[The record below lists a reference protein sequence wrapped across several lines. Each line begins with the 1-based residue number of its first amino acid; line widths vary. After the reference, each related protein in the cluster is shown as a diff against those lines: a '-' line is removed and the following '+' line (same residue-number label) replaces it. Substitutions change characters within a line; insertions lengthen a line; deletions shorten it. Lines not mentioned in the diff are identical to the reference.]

1 MDDERHMST
10 GAPGGHAPGDGD
22 HSVVIAR
29 RFRGPP
35 QSANGGYTAGLLA
48 VHARGVVCVTL
59 RQPPPLDEPL
69 ALRGSGDEIHLLS
82 GERLI
87 AHAAPAALPDRVPT
101 AVAIEAAAAA
111 SEHYAWK
118 TGHVF
123 PGCFVCGTERADADG
138 LRIHPGPVPGRNVV
152 AAPWVPDVSVGDDEG
167 RVRTEV
173 VWAALDCPSWFG
185 SLEFEPDARAA
196 LLGQITARVV
206 ERPRVGEPCVA
217 VGWSRGR
224 EGRKLFA
231 GAALYA
237 ATGELLAMSHA
248 LWIELRPE
256 STR

>member
-1 MDDERHMST
+1 M
-10 GAPGGHAPGDGD
+10 PGGYAPPPNADG
-22 HSVVIAR
+22 SVVIAR

-48 VHARGVVCVTL
+48 ERARGVVCVTL

-69 ALRGSGDEIHLLS
+69 ALRGSGDELHLFS

-87 AHAAPAALPDRVPT
+87 AHAAPAALPDDVPA
-101 AVAIEAAAAA
+101 AVTVEAAAAA

-123 PGCFVCGTERADADG
+123 PGCFVCGTERAEADG
-138 LRIHPGPVPGRNVV
+138 LRIHPGPLPGRHVV
-152 AAPWVPDVSVGDDEG
+152 AAPWVPDASVGDAEG

-185 SLEFEPDARAA
+185 ALEFEAGAHAA
-196 LLGQITARVV
+196 LLGQITARVF
-206 ERPRVGEPCVA
+206 ERPRIGEPCVA

-224 EGRKLFA
+224 EGRKLFT

-237 ATGELLAMSHA
+237 PTGALLAMSHA
-248 LWIELRPE
+248 LWIEPRPE